1 MNPFRI
7 HGTVSGPYFTDRERE
22 VARFRDV
29 LSEPTAKL
37 VVYGHRRMGKTSAL
51 EVAARS
57 IRDDGG
63 HAVMADLSTASTI
76 TDLGNRILEGVAT
89 SLGRRWREVLGGLID
104 RFKGTL
110 KLTSDPATGLV
121 IPSLDVSLRDAPADA
136 QSTTLVQ
143 VLDTIDALAADR
155 GVQLGIVLDE
165 FQELAEVGGE
175 RAEWHVRGAIQ
186 RHQHVSYIFAGS
198 KPHLIRLMI
207 TSKGRALYQL
217 ADEHRFGPID
227 PTHMADW
234 IDERLRSVGFQSN
247 GAGHACVQ
255 VAGPRTRD
263 VVEVARKCADRA
275 DTEHPVLAGDVDS
288 AFLELVHGKDDGIR
302 SWWDGLTALQQNVL
316 RGVAGS
322 TAGLTT
328 ARTRSQFSLPSSG
341 SAVNTAKALV
351 DDGRLIKTDNGSGYV
366 FDNPF
371 VRGWVVLHAL
381 PDMGLTLPWTFRA
394 SQTSEYRG

>member
-1 MNPFRI
+1 MDSGMNPFRI
-7 HGTVSGPYFTDRERE
+7 HGTVSGPYFTNRERE

-104 RFKGTL
+104 RFGGTL

-155 GVQLGIVLDE
+155 GV
-165 FQELAEVGGE
+165 
-175 RAEWHVRGAIQ
+175 
-186 RHQHVSYIFAGS
+186 
-198 KPHLIRLMI
+198 
-207 TSKGRALYQL
+207 
-217 ADEHRFGPID
+217 
-227 PTHMADW
+227 
-234 IDERLRSVGFQSN
+234 
-247 GAGHACVQ
+247 
-255 VAGPRTRD
+255 
-263 VVEVARKCADRA
+263 
-275 DTEHPVLAGDVDS
+275 
-288 AFLELVHGKDDGIR
+288 
-302 SWWDGLTALQQNVL
+302 
-316 RGVAGS
+316 
-322 TAGLTT
+322 
-328 ARTRSQFSLPSSG
+328 
-341 SAVNTAKALV
+341 
-351 DDGRLIKTDNGSGYV
+351 
-366 FDNPF
+366 
-371 VRGWVVLHAL
+371 
-381 PDMGLTLPWTFRA
+381 
-394 SQTSEYRG
+394 